1 VHVHRATAFS
11 QNLGSWNASVS
22 TNMRPSKLA
31 KVHCQRSHFQ
41 PLNCLMDWASREAE
55 LLHQN
60 EQLDSKKERALQS
73 AHAAVIC
80 AGEASSRPVSMAE
93 TSASAQT
100 HRPTT
105 AELAR

>member
-1 VHVHRATAFS
+1 
-11 QNLGSWNASVS
+11 
-22 TNMRPSKLA
+22 
-31 KVHCQRSHFQ
+31 
-41 PLNCLMDWASREAE
+41 MDWASREAE